1 MTRRLSARFI
11 TVLPARHLGSD
22 RGAATAEYAVVSV
35 AAAGLG
41 GILLGFT
48 QQVSFQMGFQI
59 LLLIFAAVT
68 LGGLG
73 TIWGAIVGSLV
84 VGLFLQLTTL
94 VIPTELKSVGA
105 LLVLIV
111 ILLVRPYGLLGRRER
126 VG

>member
-1 MTRRLSARFI
+1 VADHPPLAPGAGIKFEVGI
-11 TVLPARHLGSD
+11 QIVLVF
-22 RGAATAEYAVVSV
+22 GALM
-35 AAAGLG
+35 AGLS

-48 QQVSFQMGFQI
+48 QQVSYLMGFQV

-94 VIPTELKSVGA
+94 IIPPELKNVGA